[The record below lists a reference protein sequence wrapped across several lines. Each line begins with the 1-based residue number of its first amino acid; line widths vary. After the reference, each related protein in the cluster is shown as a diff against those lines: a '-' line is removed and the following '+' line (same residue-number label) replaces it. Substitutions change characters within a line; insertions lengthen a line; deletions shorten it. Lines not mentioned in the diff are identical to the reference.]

1 MRKGIVAVDAC
12 KGAAVT
18 LGLLLILSCS
28 GDETS
33 GPRPEPPRPPPP
45 TAAVPARIT
54 LDPGRVAVVAG
65 DTLRVKATV
74 LNDRAQ
80 QISDAAV
87 TWASSDPAVAS
98 IDATGLVTGVKEG
111 NASLTATS
119 GSVSTAAPV
128 AVQSRDRAILMEL
141 HVGTLGADWTNSANW
156 SSDEPVGSWYGVTA
170 DANSRVTALDLSEN
184 NLSGQ
189 LPENLGDMT
198 FLTELIVKGNPE
210 LSGPIPFS
218 LSELGIRQFQYGGTM
233 LCTVRDEGFQAW
245 LNAVPTRD
253 GEFIACNEER
263 SDLEKLYEAMGGR
276 NWFRNDHWLTG
287 APLDDW
293 YGVTVDST
301 TGRVAR
307 IELPNNNLSGE
318 IPPEIR
324 YFPHLRDLRLGS
336 NPLGGEIP
344 PEIGE
349 LAELRL
355 LWLDDN
361 DLRGE
366 IPPEI
371 GRLVNLVW
379 LRIGANQ
386 MTGPVPPELGN
397 LERLV
402 ELRLYEARFD
412 GTIPEEFGN
421 LTRLGSLHIADTRIS
436 GAVPA
441 TLGRLGNLRE
451 LHLDGNELSGPLP
464 GSLGQLGRLESL
476 RISDNMIEGPVPAEF
491 GQLDNL
497 RVLIADNNRLSG
509 PLPPELGDAG
519 ELFRVWLQG
528 NPDLSGPLPERMTEL
543 ENIFELI
550 AEETGLCMP
559 RTPAFRR
566 WTASVYL
573 KYRIRLCGGEAHA
586 EAYLVQAVQSREFP
600 VPLVPGRDA
609 LLRVFVTSQQETG
622 AMIPPVRATFFVDGA
637 EVHVRDI
644 PAGSSAIPTEVREGE
659 LDLSANAVIPG
670 DVVQPGLEMV
680 VEVDPD
686 GTLDSGLGVSKRIPE
701 SGRMALDV
709 GAVPPMLLTLIP
721 LVWTGDNDREAV
733 TFVNGADPD
742 DDFFRLT
749 RTLLPVGDMRL
760 TRHEPVTVDSNNLY
774 DLMADIGRIRTME
787 GGIGYWY
794 GLIPTTAFAGG
805 FAYVP
810 LHPYPENYAAY
821 APKTAVSLIDGDT
834 FAHELGHNMS
844 LLHTD
849 CAGNEANSDPSYPYE
864 GGRIGSW
871 GWDPRDG
878 GSLVD
883 PRSDVR
889 DLMTYCDPVWVSDYY
904 FANALRYRLHDDL
917 EAQAARL
924 PVRALLVSGG
934 AAADG
939 TLHLDPAFL
948 VEAPPRLPHAPGPYA
963 MTGRRADGAELF
975 SLSFEME
982 GIADGDGRVGF
993 NLALPVRDE
1002 WSELASLALSGP
1014 GGTVEI
1020 REGSA
1025 PPMAILRDPQ
1035 SGQVRAILRDLPAG
1049 PLARSA
1055 ADDLAPEPGL
1065 DVMVSSGLP
1074 GPDAWRRR

>member
-1 MRKGIVAVDAC
+1 M
-12 KGAAVT
+12 
-18 LGLLLILSCS
+18 
-28 GDETS
+28 
-33 GPRPEPPRPPPP
+33 
-45 TAAVPARIT
+45 PARIT

-80 QISDAAV
+80 PISDAAV
-87 TWASSDPAVAS
+87 TWASSDPAIAT
-98 IDATGLVTGVKEG
+98 IDATGLVTGFKEG

-119 GSVSTAAPV
+119 GPVSTDAPV
-128 AVQSRDRAILMEL
+128 AVQSRDRAILMDL
-141 HVGTLGADWTNSANW
+141 YAGTFGADWAKNANW
-156 SSDEPVGSWYGVTA
+156 SSDEPVGSWYGVTV

-436 GAVPA
+436 GAVS
-441 TLGRLGNLRE
+441 R
-451 LHLDGNELSGPLP
+451 DP
-464 GSLGQLGRLESL
+464 GTTRQ
-476 RISDNMIEGPVPAEF
+476 
-491 GQLDNL
+491 
-497 RVLIADNNRLSG
+497 
-509 PLPPELGDAG
+509 PP
-519 ELFRVWLQG
+519 R
-528 NPDLSGPLPERMTEL
+528 
-543 ENIFELI
+543 
-550 AEETGLCMP
+550 
-559 RTPAFRR
+559 
-566 WTASVYL
+566 
-573 KYRIRLCGGEAHA
+573 
-586 EAYLVQAVQSREFP
+586 
-600 VPLVPGRDA
+600 
-609 LLRVFVTSQQETG
+609 
-622 AMIPPVRATFFVDGA
+622 
-637 EVHVRDI
+637 
-644 PAGSSAIPTEVREGE
+644 
-659 LDLSANAVIPG
+659 
-670 DVVQPGLEMV
+670 
-680 VEVDPD
+680 
-686 GTLDSGLGVSKRIPE
+686 
-701 SGRMALDV
+701 
-709 GAVPPMLLTLIP
+709 
-721 LVWTGDNDREAV
+721 
-733 TFVNGADPD
+733 
-742 DDFFRLT
+742 
-749 RTLLPVGDMRL
+749 
-760 TRHEPVTVDSNNLY
+760 
-774 DLMADIGRIRTME
+774 
-787 GGIGYWY
+787 
-794 GLIPTTAFAGG
+794 
-805 FAYVP
+805 
-810 LHPYPENYAAY
+810 
-821 APKTAVSLIDGDT
+821 
-834 FAHELGHNMS
+834 
-844 LLHTD
+844 
-849 CAGNEANSDPSYPYE
+849 
-864 GGRIGSW
+864 
-871 GWDPRDG
+871 
-878 GSLVD
+878 
-883 PRSDVR
+883 
-889 DLMTYCDPVWVSDYY
+889 
-904 FANALRYRLHDDL
+904 
-917 EAQAARL
+917 
-924 PVRALLVSGG
+924 
-934 AAADG
+934 
-939 TLHLDPAFL
+939 
-948 VEAPPRLPHAPGPYA
+948 APPR
-963 MTGRRADGAELF
+963 RK
-975 SLSFEME
+975 
-982 GIADGDGRVGF
+982 
-993 NLALPVRDE
+993 
-1002 WSELASLALSGP
+1002 
-1014 GGTVEI
+1014 
-1020 REGSA
+1020 
-1025 PPMAILRDPQ
+1025 
-1035 SGQVRAILRDLPAG
+1035 
-1049 PLARSA
+1049 
-1055 ADDLAPEPGL
+1055 
-1065 DVMVSSGLP
+1065 
-1074 GPDAWRRR
+1074 